1 MAFEKEIFAHL
12 RELTD
17 LVFFNICLRAL
28 LVLYP
33 TFQMHAYALRL
44 PCSQLF
50 RCLPTHCVCLASI
63 KALLKAL
70 ILLRLWRKA

>member
-1 MAFEKEIFAHL
+1 MAFEMEIFAHL

-17 LVFFNICLRAL
+17 LVFFLI
-28 LVLYP
+28 
-33 TFQMHAYALRL
+33 FAYALRL
-44 PCSQLF
+44 SC
-50 RCLPTHCVCLASI
+50 ASI